1 MLKIRAIKLE
11 VNTTSGLFGAEYEFT
26 NGLNIIRGDNST
38 GKSSLFQSI
47 LYGLGFEEL
56 LGGKNEKTMQS
67 ALKDQVEFPDGKL
80 HPINQS
86 FVYLEIE
93 NKEIITIK
101 RSITSETRKAQLVDV
116 FSGAL
121 ITSKN
126 EMLPSRPMYIHDKGG
141 ASDNIYGFHVF
152 LSEFLSWN
160 LPEVITTKGETS
172 HLYLQQIAPAF
183 IVEQKTGWSDFFA
196 TLPYYAMRNTESLV
210 VEFLLSMDVFENEK
224 RKQQVTSAKQ
234 QLISKWQNLFI
245 SFNRLAEKSGGTL
258 RGLDQNIGIINSF
271 NNIYIAI
278 IKDEKEL
285 TISDFNEQQK
295 EELIQLE
302 KQQTTTVGNNIT
314 KNEDAL
320 KKLNDKLNQLSLNY
334 EMLSPELNY
343 DSEKLKQYGRQL
355 EAVKEDLR
363 KNKGALKV
371 KSLGFEL
378 PAETASDSC
387 PTCHQPIKD
396 SLLPS
401 EIKQTPMRIED
412 NVSFLE
418 AQQKMIEVYVEG
430 QERIIKEKEN
440 KLATYLAQLS
450 ETRQE
455 IRDTKK
461 ELVQD
466 ERLPSVLEIE
476 KRLNL
481 KKRVEF
487 FSKLLEDFAQLLE
500 ELKGLSKELEGI
512 LSREKNLPRDFFS
525 SQDRKKISSLQENF
539 IEMLK
544 KFNYQSKPFEAIKIS
559 NESYLPVA
567 QKMIGEQLFYN
578 IKFDSSAS
586 DFIRCLWSYYT
597 AIFKT
602 SVTYQTN
609 HPMLLI
615 FDEPK
620 QQDMAIGNFKSFLTE
635 LSQFK
640 DQQVLVFASF
650 ENSDASF
657 LEATKGLNFTLN
669 RIEDKLIKPIA
680 LTSKV

>member
-11 VNTTSGLFGAEYEFT
+11 VNTASGLFGAEYSFT

-67 ALKDQVEFPDGKL
+67 VLKDQVEFPDGKL
-80 HPINQS
+80 HPVNQS

-93 NKEIITIK
+93 NKEIVTVK
-101 RSITSETRKAQLVDV
+101 RSITSDARKAQLVDV

-121 ITSKN
+121 LTGNKK
-126 EMLPSRPMYIHDKGG
+126 ELPSRPMYVHDKGG
-141 ASDNIYGFHVF
+141 ASDDTYGFHLF
-152 LSEFLSWN
+152 LSEFLNWN
-160 LPEVITTKGETS
+160 LPEVVTTKGELS

-183 IVEQKTGWSDFFA
+183 IVEQKSGWSDFFA
-196 TLPYYAMRNTESLV
+196 TLPYYAMRNTESRV
-210 VEFLLSMDVFENEK
+210 VEFLLNMDVFENEK
-224 RKQQVTSAKQ
+224 RKQTLSSSKQ
-234 QLISKWQNLFI
+234 QLSNKWNSLFF
-245 SFNRLAEKSGGTL
+245 SFNKLAEKSGGTL
-258 RGLDQNIGIINSF
+258 RGLEQNPSIINSF
-271 NNIYIAI
+271 GSIYIAML
-278 IKDEKEL
+278 KDDKEI

-295 EELIQLE
+295 AELIQLE
-302 KQQTTTVGNNIT
+302 KQQTTTVGNNIN
-314 KNEDAL
+314 KNEEAL
-320 KKLNDKLNQLSLNY
+320 KKLTDKLNQLSLNY

-343 DSEKLKQYGRQL
+343 DNEKLKQYRKQL
-355 EAVKEDLR
+355 VAVQEDLR

-371 KSLGFEL
+371 KSLGSEL
-378 PAETASDSC
+378 PAETATDSC

-418 AQQKMIEVYVEG
+418 AQQKMIEVYIEG
-430 QERIIKEKEN
+430 QEKVIKDKEK
-440 KLATYLAQLS
+440 KLIIYQSQLT
-450 ETRQE
+450 ETRQQ

-481 KKRVEF
+481 QKKVEF
-487 FSKLLEDFAQLLE
+487 YSRVIDEFAQLIE
-500 ELKGLSKELEGI
+500 ELKALSKELDRI
-512 LSREKNLPRDFFS
+512 LSREKDLPKDFFS
-525 SQDRKKISSLQENF
+525 PEDRKKLASLQETF
-539 IEMLK
+539 IALLR

-559 NESYLPVA
+559 TDNYLPVA
-567 QKMIGEQLFYN
+567 QKMVGEQLFYN

-602 SVTYQTN
+602 AVTYQTN

-635 LSQFK
+635 LSQF
-640 DQQVLVFASF
+640 QQQQILVFASF
-650 ENSDASF
+650 ENSDSSF
-657 LEATKGLNFTLN
+657 AEATQGLNFSLN
-669 RIEDKLIKPIA
+669 RIEEKLIKP
-680 LTSKV
+680 LK